1 MNPLK
6 EKMKKIKQKDVYVAN
21 NKENEGNRIDKNS
34 NKSFDKKTECI
45 ENIKRNII
53 SLDKTNKLK
62 VSLESSSNLFTFNN
76 DMSNTESEYIYSNVG
91 DSAHGKVRPIGLPFG
106 NKFKNSSNL
115 TKKLEGMND
124 SFLKMN
130 SLEVSSPIK
139 TFQIINDNNEFNKV
153 QGLNIQLEN
162 LREEN
167 RELLTKLRNLNQEN
181 HQIKSSYEKF
191 EKEIS
196 DCRRNENEMRRLL
209 KDSENEVTLYIKFE

>member
-1 MNPLK
+1 
-6 EKMKKIKQKDVYVAN
+6 
-21 NKENEGNRIDKNS
+21 
-34 NKSFDKKTECI
+34 
-45 ENIKRNII
+45 
-53 SLDKTNKLK
+53 
-62 VSLESSSNLFTFNN
+62 
-76 DMSNTESEYIYSNVG
+76 
-91 DSAHGKVRPIGLPFG
+91 
-106 NKFKNSSNL
+106 
-115 TKKLEGMND
+115 MND